1 MKNFK
6 QVKDVLDYGKA
17 LHTQMRGYY
26 EQVREQ
32 SDQSRVKMLL
42 DYLSR
47 HGHHMEDALDRF
59 EHDAQKAVLNTWLQY
74 TPSVDLDEV
83 LKGCAVDPDM
93 SVDELLKVAVDFD
106 NVLIDLYREAARE
119 VEEPHAREALENL
132 IAMEDGE
139 KRLTVYNAMM
149 LREM

>member
-6 QVKDVLDYGKA
+6 QVKDVLDFGKE
-17 LHTQMRGYY
+17 LHAQITAYY
-26 EQVREQ
+26 ERVREQ
-32 SDQSRVKMLL
+32 SDQSRVQMLL

-47 HGHHMEDALDRF
+47 HGHNIEQALDRF

-74 TPSVDLDEV
+74 APSAELDQV
-83 LKGCAVDPDM
+83 LKGCAVRPDM
-93 SVDELLKVAVDFD
+93 SVDELIKIAVDFD
-106 NVLIDLYREAARE
+106 NAMIDLYREAARE
-119 VEEPHAREALENL
+119 VDEPVAREALENL